1 MKVLVTGGT
10 GFAGGHLV
18 KKLSSLGHEVR
29 VLARKTS
36 IIDNIGLPGVEIVS
50 GDVTQRD
57 RVFAAVKDMD
67 RVFHI
72 AAAYRKANLTQKDFW
87 DTNYQGTRNIIDA
100 CVEHKTG
107 RLIHC
112 STIGLVTS
120 VKHPPADESTAVCPG
135 DDYQKS
141 KCAAEFDVINL
152 SKEKGLA
159 ATVIRPCAIYG
170 PGDWRLLK
178 MFKMI
183 AKKRFLFFGNGK
195 AYFHMVYIDDLV
207 DAFLLA
213 SEKDEAIGEVFIIGG
228 EKYVT
233 LNELA
238 VFIADE
244 FNVPAPKLH
253 LPYLPFEAAASVI
266 EALYKFLKIK
276 KEPFI
281 YKRRMAFYK
290 KSRAFSIEK
299 AKNLLGY
306 EPKVDLKTGIHLTAE
321 WYVNNGFINTKT

>member
-1 MKVLVTGGT
+1 MKALVTGGT

-18 KKLSSLGHEVR
+18 KKLSGLGHEVR

-36 IIDNIGLPGVEIVS
+36 IVDNIDLPGVETVC

-57 RVFAAVKDMD
+57 SVFAAVKGMD

-72 AAAYRKANLTQKDFW
+72 AAAYRQANLTQKDFW
-87 DTNYQGTRNIIDA
+87 DTNYQGTKNIIDA
-100 CVEHKTG
+100 CVEYKTK

-112 STIGLVTS
+112 STIGLVSS
-120 VKHPPADESTAVCPG
+120 VKNPPADETTALCPG
-135 DDYQKS
+135 DAYQES
-141 KCAAEFDVINL
+141 KCAAELDVINL

-159 ATVIRPCAIYG
+159 ATIIRPCAIYG
-170 PGDWRLLK
+170 PGDRRLLK

-213 SEKDEAIGEVFIIGG
+213 SEKKEAIGEVFIIGG
-228 EKYVT
+228 EKYVP

-238 VFIADE
+238 ALIADE
-244 FNVPAPKLH
+244 FDVPVPKLH
-253 LPYLPFEAAASVI
+253 LPYLPFEAAAVI
-266 EALYKFLKIK
+266 VEALYKFLKIK
-276 KEPFI
+276 KEPPI
-281 YKRRMAFYK
+281 YKRRMAFFK

-299 AKNLLGY
+299 AKKLLGY
-306 EPKVDLKTGIHLTAE
+306 EPKVDLKTGIHMTAE
-321 WYVNNGFINTKT
+321 WYLNNGFI